1 MSLIEGL
8 FDVSGKTVVVT
19 GGSRGI
25 GYMIAR
31 GFVEGGATVVISA
44 RKAEACD
51 EAARELSEF
60 GTCISHPAAFRC
72 SASLAET
79 IRLADGRSLLARA
92 TSSGHSRLCS

>member
-60 GTCISHPAAFRC
+60 GTCISHPADL
-72 SASLAET
+72 ST
-79 IRLADGRSLLARA
+79 D
-92 TSSGHSRLCS
+92 